1 MPGTALL
8 DNSFCR
14 KGGSGYD
21 EPMTQPQPPSSSPA
35 GVALIALVGLTGL
48 ASAMGVGRFAFTP
61 LLPLMQQAGELTL
74 AQGGWLAVANYLG
87 YLAGALA
94 CTAVISSPGRLARW
108 GLLWVA
114 LLTLGMA
121 WADSWWQ
128 WLLLRFGAGVA
139 SACVLVGISAW
150 SLPRLQHRPGVAGVV
165 YSGVGIGIF
174 AAGIVALAAGA
185 SGRGANDAWAL
196 LGVCSALVAAG
207 GWRLLGR
214 RDAQGI
220 ARASRP
226 APISREGWR
235 LIVAYAAFGF
245 GYIIPATFLPAL
257 ARQLAP
263 DPALFGWTWP
273 IFGIAAAVSTLIVSR
288 LASRMSPRRLWVL
301 SQSVMGI
308 GVMAP
313 ALHQSL
319 PVLMFSALCVGGTLI
334 VATMAAL
341 QEGRRVAGP
350 AGAPRLMGALTAAFA
365 VGQLVGPF
373 TVTLAR
379 DAGLAVP
386 SIVAALVLWLGL
398 LALRRP
404 ASSLSVD
411 IEQGEGP

>member
-1 MPGTALL
+1 
-8 DNSFCR
+8 
-14 KGGSGYD
+14 
-21 EPMTQPQPPSSSPA
+21 MTEQPPSPTRASA
-35 GVALIALVGLTGL
+35 ALVALVGLTGL

-61 LLPLMQQAGELTL
+61 LLPLMQQAGQMTL

-94 CTAVISSPGRLARW
+94 CTAAALSPGRLARS

-114 LLTLGMA
+114 LLTLGMG
-121 WADSWWQ
+121 WAGSWWQ

-150 SLPRLQHRPGVAGVV
+150 SLPRLQQRPAVAGVV

-174 AAGIVALAAGA
+174 AAGIVALAAAA
-185 SGRGANDAWAL
+185 SGRGPDDAWVL
-196 LGVCSALVAAG
+196 LGVCSALIAAG

-214 RDAQGI
+214 GDGQGI
-220 ARASRP
+220 ERGTCL
-226 APISREGWR
+226 APIGREGWR

-273 IFGIAAAVSTLIVSR
+273 IFGIAGAASTLIVSR

-301 SQSVMGI
+301 AQGVMGI

-313 ALHQSL
+313 ALHESL

-365 VGQLVGPF
+365 VGQLAGPF

-386 SIVAALVLWLGL
+386 SIVAASVLWLGL
-398 LALRRP
+398 LALRGP
-404 ASSLSVD
+404 ESSLSVD
-411 IEQGEGP
+411 IKRGERP